1 MFFVLKKINMKKIFL
16 IITLAFT
23 FISCVKK
30 KVDFNP
36 IVNLPDEKIVVLDMD
51 LKGVVNDGIV
61 IPSENQTEDGMFV
74 FTFNAKAGQYYK
86 IFYQNESYKF
96 DNDNPLNNEN
106 FYGSWEDVNIGF
118 KKVEESGLVTDAF
131 RIAGNPRDEKKYYGA
146 DLTKN
151 NFNEKAVNNVIN
163 AIRNTPEWFESIKVK
178 AENNGYDVD
187 KQLYLDALWI
197 INDNKNRGD
206 VNNRFKRNPRVGEY
220 SFMLVLCDEQALNDI
235 PDYIKNISL
244 TDENG
249 SYVNPYVYFSNN
261 RIKGVKT
268 IVADKRLK
276 TRAVITPE
284 YGVFLDEMQ
293 VKTDDYTIDNSN
305 PKCSDSEEMYSDALY
320 KQFLS
325 HVSQQYTLRNIPL
338 IKDVVS
344 SEDSYTMQ
352 EYEEAKS
359 KYDSSQLQYNYPVV
373 TDCLGSTVKL
383 NDDNSISLINPG
395 NDNLDDLHK
404 ESTGV
409 MTRVGFTYG
418 KYRGKIKFPVM
429 LNEENIW
436 NGLTYAFWLIYQDEH
451 PWNNRRTSTAGGG
464 YIDKNDDSE
473 NPVRRH
479 DYHYSEIDIEIVKAS
494 RYWPKY
500 YYLEEDTRLQEEKPQ
515 LNDEI
520 MYCCTNWDLATRE
533 PAMFASGIS
542 KIPYKKKEYE
552 AMRWTDLYK
561 ALTTKSPISNDVFK
575 EDYYYY
581 EIEWRPKEII
591 WRVGPSPDKMVVVGY
606 MNDEYTAIPNNQMLC
621 IVTQEYHYSEWW
633 PPIVFEQGLIPYNK
647 NDIEGRVYEIV
658 VE

>member
-1 MFFVLKKINMKKIFL
+1 MKKIIL
-16 IITLAFT
+16 IISVIF
-23 FISCVKK
+23 FISCRNNAGIS
-30 KVDFNP
+30 FNP
-36 IVNLPDEKIVVLDMD
+36 MANFPDEDVVCLDMD
-51 LKGVVNDGIV
+51 LKGVVNEGIV
-61 IPSENQTEDGMFV
+61 IPSASQAEDGSFV

-118 KKVEESGLVTDAF
+118 KKVEATGLVTDSF
-131 RIAGNPRDEKKYYGA
+131 RIVGNPRDERKYYGA
-146 DLTKN
+146 DLTENSLSEEAINK
-151 NFNEKAVNNVIN
+151 VIN
-163 AIRNTPEWFESIKVK
+163 SIRNTPEWLASIEEK
-178 AENNGYDVD
+178 AKNNGYDVD
-187 KQLYLDALWI
+187 RQLYLDAIWI

-220 SFMLVLCDEQALNDI
+220 SFMLVICDEKALNNI
-235 PDYIKNISL
+235 PDYIKNINL

-249 SYVNPYVYFSNN
+249 GFVNPYSYFSQNKDRN
-261 RIKGVKT
+261 IDV
-268 IVADKRLK
+268 IVSDKRLK

-284 YGVFLDEMQ
+284 YGIFLDEMQ
-293 VKTDDYTIDNSN
+293 IKTDDYTVDNSN
-305 PKCSDSEEMYSDALY
+305 SRSSNSDEMYSNALY

-344 SEDSYTMQ
+344 DDEPYTMK
-352 EYEEAKS
+352 EYEEAMT

-373 TDCLGSTVKL
+373 TDRLGSTVKL
-383 NDDNSISLINPG
+383 NEDNSISLINPG
-395 NDNLDDLHK
+395 NDDMANLQK
-404 ESTGV
+404 ESTGI

-418 KYRGKIKFPVM
+418 KFRGKIKFPVM

-451 PWNNRRTSTAGGG
+451 AWNNRRTSTAGGG

-494 RYWPKY
+494 RHWPQN
-500 YYLEEDTRLQEEKPQ
+500 YYLPEDTRLMTENPKS
-515 LNDEI
+515 NDEI
-520 MYCCTNWDLATRE
+520 MFCCTNWDLATPE
-533 PAMFASGIS
+533 PVNFASGIN
-542 KIPYKKKEYE
+542 KIPYRNKEYE
-552 AMRWTDLYK
+552 AMRWYDLYK
-561 ALTTKSPISNDVFK
+561 ALTIKSPISNGVFK

-591 WRVGPSPDKMVVVGY
+591 WRVGPSPDEMMVVGY

-647 NDIEGRVYEIV
+647 SDIEGRVYEIV

>member
-1 MFFVLKKINMKKIFL
+1 MKKIFL
-16 IITLAFT
+16 IVAFA
-23 FISCVKK
+23 FAFVSCVNE
-30 KVDFNP
+30 DAHFNP
-36 IVNLPDEKIVVLDMD
+36 MANFPDEDVVVLDMD

-61 IPSENQTEDGMFV
+61 IPSVNQAEEGKFV
-74 FTFNAKAGQYYK
+74 FTFNAEAGQYYK

-118 KKVEESGLVTDAF
+118 KKVEEDGLVTDAF
-131 RIAGNPRDEKKYYGA
+131 RIVGNPRDEKKYYGA
-146 DLTKN
+146 DLTQN
-151 NFNEKAVNNVIN
+151 TFSQKAVDNVVN
-163 AIRNTPEWFESIKVK
+163 AIRNTPDWLESVRQK
-178 AENNGYDVD
+178 AVNNNFTLER
-187 KQLYLDALWI
+187 QLYLDAIWI
-197 INDNKNRGD
+197 INDNKNKGD

-220 SFMLVLCDEQALNDI
+220 SFMLVVCDEKSLNDI

-244 TDENG
+244 TDDNG
-249 SYVNPYVYFSNN
+249 SYVNPYAYFSNN
-261 RIKGVKT
+261 KKRNIDV
-268 IVADKRLK
+268 IISPKRLK

-284 YGVFLDEMQ
+284 YGVFLDETLI
-293 VKTDDYTIDNSN
+293 KTDNYSIDNSN
-305 PKCSDSEEMYSDALY
+305 PKCSDTEEMYSNALY

-325 HVSQQYTLRNIPL
+325 DVSKQYTLRNIPL

-344 SEDSYTMQ
+344 DDDPYTMK
-352 EYEEAKS
+352 EYEEAKT
-359 KYDSSQLQYNYPVV
+359 KYDSSELQYDYPVV
-373 TDCLGSTVKL
+373 TDCLGSTVRL
-383 NDDNSISLINPG
+383 NEDNSISLINPG
-395 NDNLDDLHK
+395 NDDMNNLHK

-436 NGLTYAFWLIYQDEH
+436 NGLTYAFWLIYQDNH
-451 PWNNRRTSTAGGG
+451 AWNNRRATAGG
-464 YIDKNDDSE
+464 YIDKNDDTE
-473 NPVRRH
+473 NPTRH
-479 DYHYSEIDIEIVKAS
+479 SEYHYSEIDIEIVKAS
-494 RYWPKY
+494 RYWPKSY
-500 YYLEEDTRLQEEKPQ
+500 YPAEDTRQQTENPQ
-515 LNDEI
+515 MNNEI

-533 PAMFASGIS
+533 PAMFASGIN
-542 KIPYKKKEYE
+542 KIPYMNKEYE

-561 ALTTKSPISNDVFK
+561 ALTTKSPISNNVFK

-591 WRVGPSPDKMVVVGY
+591 WRVGPSPDEMVVVGY
-606 MNDEYTAIPNNQMLC
+606 MNDAYTAIPNNQMLC

-658 VE
+658 IE

>member
-1 MFFVLKKINMKKIFL
+1 MKRILTFL
-16 IITLAFT
+16 ICLSLF
-23 FISCVKK
+23 SCK
-30 KVDFNP
+30 DDINFNP
-36 IVNLPDEKIVVLDMD
+36 MSNFPDEKIVALDMD
-51 LKGVVNDGIV
+51 LRNVVNEGIV
-61 IPSENQTEDGMFV
+61 IPSDSQCDEPGFA
-74 FTFNAKAGQYYK
+74 FTFNAKKGQYYK
-86 IFYQNESYKF
+86 IYYQNESYKF
-96 DNDNPLNNEN
+96 GDNDSLSNEN
-106 FYGSWEDVNIGF
+106 FYGSWEDVSVGF
-118 KKVEESGLVTDAF
+118 KKVEESGMVTDYL
-131 RIAGNPRDEKKYYGA
+131 RIVGNPRDEKKYYGA

-151 NFNEKAVNNVIN
+151 NFNKESVDNVIRS
-163 AIRNTPEWFESIKVK
+163 IKNTPEWFASVK
-178 AENNGYDVD
+178 EKAINNGNDLD
-187 KQLYLDALWI
+187 EQLYLDAIWI

-220 SFMLVLCDEQALNDI
+220 SFMLVVCDEDAMNQI
-235 PDYIKNISL
+235 PDYIQNISL

-249 SYVNPYVYFSNN
+249 AFVNPYSYFSKNKN
-261 RIKGVKT
+261 KNVNV
-268 IVADKRLK
+268 IVSDKRLK

-284 YGVFLDEMQ
+284 YGVFLDETQ
-293 VKTDDYTIDNSN
+293 IKTNDYTVDNSN
-305 PKCSDSEEMYSDALY
+305 PRCSDSEEMYSNALY

-344 SEDSYTMQ
+344 DDDPYTMK
-352 EYEEAKS
+352 EYEEARS
-359 KYDSSQLQYNYPVV
+359 KYDSAQLQYNYPFV

-395 NDNLDDLHK
+395 NDDLNDLQK
-404 ESTGV
+404 ESTGI

-418 KYRGKIKFPVM
+418 KFRGKIKFPVM

-464 YIDKNDDSE
+464 YVDKNDDSE

-494 RYWPKY
+494 RYWPDFY
-500 YYLEEDTRLQEEKPQ
+500 YTENENIATENPM
-515 LNDEI
+515 NNNEI

-533 PAMFASGIS
+533 PVKFASGIN
-542 KIPYKKKEYE
+542 KIPYKSNTYE
-552 AMRWTDLYK
+552 AMRWYDLYK
-561 ALTTKSPISNDVFK
+561 ALTIKSPISNEFFK

-581 EIEWRPKEII
+581 EIEWRPNEII
-591 WRVGPSPDKMVVVGY
+591 WRVGPSEDKMQVVGY

-647 NDIEGRVYEIV
+647 SDIEGSVYEIV

>member
-1 MFFVLKKINMKKIFL
+1 MKRILVFL
-16 IITLAFT
+16 ICLSLF
-23 FISCVKK
+23 SCK
-30 KVDFNP
+30 DDINFNP
-36 IVNLPDEKIVVLDMD
+36 MSNFPDEKIVALDMD
-51 LKGVVNDGIV
+51 LRNVVNEGIV
-61 IPSENQTEDGMFV
+61 IPSDSQCDEPGFA
-74 FTFNAKAGQYYK
+74 FTFNAKKGQYYK
-86 IFYQNESYKF
+86 IYYQNESYKF
-96 DNDNPLNNEN
+96 GDNDSLSNEN
-106 FYGSWEDVNIGF
+106 FYGSWEDVNVGF
-118 KKVEESGLVTDAF
+118 KKVEESGMVTDYL
-131 RIAGNPRDEKKYYGA
+131 RIVGNPRDEKKYYGA

-151 NFNEKAVNNVIN
+151 NFNKESVDNVIRS
-163 AIRNTPEWFESIKVK
+163 IKNTPEWFASVK
-178 AENNGYDVD
+178 EKAINNGNDLD
-187 KQLYLDALWI
+187 EQLYLDAIWI

-220 SFMLVLCDEQALNDI
+220 SFMLVVCDEDAMNQI
-235 PDYIKNISL
+235 PDYIQNISL

-249 SYVNPYVYFSNN
+249 AYVNPYSYFSENKN
-261 RIKGVKT
+261 KNVNV
-268 IVADKRLK
+268 IVSDKRLK

-284 YGVFLDEMQ
+284 YGVFLDETQ
-293 VKTDDYTIDNSN
+293 IKTNDYTVDNSN
-305 PKCSDSEEMYSDALY
+305 PRCSDSEEMYSNALY

-344 SEDSYTMQ
+344 DDDPYTMK
-352 EYEEAKS
+352 EYEEARS
-359 KYDSSQLQYNYPVV
+359 KYDSAQLQYNYPFV

-395 NDNLDDLHK
+395 NDDLDNLQK
-404 ESTGV
+404 ESTGI

-418 KYRGKIKFPVM
+418 KFRGKIKFPVM

-464 YIDKNDDSE
+464 YVDKNDDSE

-479 DYHYSEIDIEIVKAS
+479 NYHYSEIDIEIVKAS
-494 RYWPKY
+494 RYWPDFY
-500 YYLEEDTRLQEEKPQ
+500 YTENENIATENPM
-515 LNDEI
+515 NNNEI

-533 PAMFASGIS
+533 PVKFASGIN
-542 KIPYKKKEYE
+542 KIPYKSKTYE
-552 AMRWTDLYK
+552 AMRWYDLYK
-561 ALTTKSPISNDVFK
+561 ALTIKSPISNEFFK

-581 EIEWRPKEII
+581 EIEWRPDEII
-591 WRVGPSPDKMVVVGY
+591 WRVGPSEDKMQVVGY

-647 NDIEGRVYEIV
+647 SDIEGRVYEIV
-658 VE
+658 IE

>member
-1 MFFVLKKINMKKIFL
+1 MKRILTFL
-16 IITLAFT
+16 ICLSLF
-23 FISCVKK
+23 SCK
-30 KVDFNP
+30 DDINFNP
-36 IVNLPDEKIVVLDMD
+36 MSNFPDEKIVALDMD
-51 LKGVVNDGIV
+51 LRNVVNEGIV
-61 IPSENQTEDGMFV
+61 IPSDNQCESGFA
-74 FTFNAKAGQYYK
+74 FTFNAKKGQYYK
-86 IFYQNESYKF
+86 IYYQNESYKF
-96 DNDNPLNNEN
+96 GDNDSLSNEN
-106 FYGSWEDVNIGF
+106 FYGSWEDVSVGF
-118 KKVEESGLVTDAF
+118 KKVEESGMVTDYL
-131 RIAGNPRDEKKYYGA
+131 RIVGNPRDEKKYYGA

-151 NFNEKAVNNVIN
+151 NFNKESVDNVIRS
-163 AIRNTPEWFESIKVK
+163 IKNTPEWFASVK
-178 AENNGYDVD
+178 EKAINNGNDLD
-187 KQLYLDALWI
+187 EQLYLDAIWI

-220 SFMLVLCDEQALNDI
+220 SFMLVVCDEDAMNQI
-235 PDYIKNISL
+235 PDYIQNISL

-249 SYVNPYVYFSNN
+249 AYVNPYSYFSKNKN
-261 RIKGVKT
+261 KEIEV
-268 IVADKRLK
+268 IVSDKRLK

-284 YGVFLDEMQ
+284 YGVFLDETQ
-293 VKTDDYTIDNSN
+293 IKTNDYTVDNSN
-305 PKCSDSEEMYSDALY
+305 PKCSDSEEMYSNALY

-344 SEDSYTMQ
+344 DDDPYTMK
-352 EYEEAKS
+352 EYEEARS
-359 KYDSSQLQYNYPVV
+359 KYDSAQLQYNYPFV

-395 NDNLDDLHK
+395 NDDLNDLQK
-404 ESTGV
+404 ESTGI

-418 KYRGKIKFPVM
+418 KFRGKIKFPVM

-464 YIDKNDDSE
+464 YVDKNDDSE

-494 RYWPKY
+494 RYWPDFY
-500 YYLEEDTRLQEEKPQ
+500 YTENENIATENPM
-515 LNDEI
+515 NNNEI
-520 MYCCTNWDLATRE
+520 MYCCTNWDLATKE
-533 PAMFASGIS
+533 PVKFASGIN
-542 KIPYKKKEYE
+542 KIPYKSKTYE
-552 AMRWTDLYK
+552 AMRWYDLYK
-561 ALTTKSPISNDVFK
+561 ALTIKSPISNDAFK

-581 EIEWRPKEII
+581 EIEWRPNEII
-591 WRVGPSPDKMVVVGY
+591 WRVGPSEDKMQLVGY

-647 NDIEGRVYEIV
+647 SDIEGRVYEIV

>member
-1 MFFVLKKINMKKIFL
+1 MKRILVFL
-16 IITLAFT
+16 ICLSLF
-23 FISCVKK
+23 SCK
-30 KVDFNP
+30 DDINFNP
-36 IVNLPDEKIVVLDMD
+36 MSNFPDEKTVALDMD
-51 LKGVVNDGIV
+51 LRNVVNEGIV
-61 IPSENQTEDGMFV
+61 IPSDNQCDEPGFA
-74 FTFNAKAGQYYK
+74 FTFNAKKGQYYK
-86 IFYQNESYKF
+86 IYYQNESYKF

-106 FYGSWEDVNIGF
+106 FYGSWEDVNVGF
-118 KKVEESGLVTDAF
+118 KKVGESGIVTDYF
-131 RIAGNPRDEKKYYGA
+131 RIVGNPRDEKKYYGA

-151 NFNEKAVNNVIN
+151 NFNKEAVDNVIN
-163 AIRNTPEWFESIKVK
+163 NIKSTPEWFASVK
-178 AENNGYDVD
+178 EKAINNGNDLD
-187 KQLYLDALWI
+187 EQLYLDAIWI

-220 SFMLVLCDEQALNDI
+220 SFMLVVCDEDALNQI

-249 SYVNPYVYFSNN
+249 AFVNPYSYFSKNKN
-261 RIKGVKT
+261 KNVK
-268 IVADKRLK
+268 VVVSDKRLK

-284 YGVFLDEMQ
+284 YGVFLDETQ
-293 VKTDDYTIDNSN
+293 IKTNDYTVDNSN
-305 PKCSDSEEMYSDALY
+305 PRCSDSEEMYSNALY

-344 SEDSYTMQ
+344 DDDPYTMK
-352 EYEEAKS
+352 EYEEART
-359 KYDSSQLQYNYPVV
+359 KYDSAQLQYNYPFV
-373 TDCLGSTVKL
+373 TDCLGSTVRL

-395 NDNLDDLHK
+395 NDDLNNLQK
-404 ESTGV
+404 ESTGI

-418 KYRGKIKFPVM
+418 KFRGKIKFPVM

-494 RYWPKY
+494 RYWPDFY
-500 YYLEEDTRLQEEKPQ
+500 YTENENIATENPM
-515 LNDEI
+515 NNNEI

-533 PAMFASGIS
+533 PVKFASGIN
-542 KIPYKKKEYE
+542 KIPYKSKTYE
-552 AMRWTDLYK
+552 AMRWYDLYK
-561 ALTTKSPISNDVFK
+561 ALTIKSPISNEFFK

-581 EIEWRPKEII
+581 EIEWRPNEII
-591 WRVGPSPDKMVVVGY
+591 WRVGPSEDKMQLVGY

-647 NDIEGRVYEIV
+647 SDIEGKVYEIV

>member
-1 MFFVLKKINMKKIFL
+1 MKKIFL
-16 IITLAFT
+16 IVAFA
-23 FISCVKK
+23 FAFVSCVNE
-30 KVDFNP
+30 DAHFNP
-36 IVNLPDEKIVVLDMD
+36 MANFPDEDVVVLDMD

-61 IPSENQTEDGMFV
+61 IPSVNQTEEGKFV
-74 FTFNAKAGQYYK
+74 FTFNAEAGQYYK

-118 KKVEESGLVTDAF
+118 KKVEEDGLVTDAF
-131 RIAGNPRDEKKYYGA
+131 RIVGNPRDEKKYYGA
-146 DLTKN
+146 DLTQN
-151 NFNEKAVNNVIN
+151 TFSQKAVDNVVN
-163 AIRNTPEWFESIKVK
+163 AIRNTPDWLESVRQK
-178 AENNGYDVD
+178 AVNNNFTLER
-187 KQLYLDALWI
+187 QLYLDAIWI
-197 INDNKNRGD
+197 INDNKNKGD

-220 SFMLVLCDEQALNDI
+220 SFMLVVCDEKSLNDI

-244 TDENG
+244 TDDNG
-249 SYVNPYVYFSNN
+249 SYVNPYAYFSNN
-261 RIKGVKT
+261 KKRNIDV
-268 IVADKRLK
+268 IISPKRLK

-284 YGVFLDEMQ
+284 YGVFLDETLI
-293 VKTDDYTIDNSN
+293 KTDNYSIDNSN
-305 PKCSDSEEMYSDALY
+305 PKCSDTEEMYSNALY

-325 HVSQQYTLRNIPL
+325 DVSKQYTLRNIPL

-344 SEDSYTMQ
+344 DDDPYTMK
-352 EYEEAKS
+352 EYEEAKT
-359 KYDSSQLQYNYPVV
+359 KYDSASLQYNYPVV
-373 TDCLGSTVKL
+373 TDCLGRTVRL

-395 NDNLDDLHK
+395 NDDMNNLHK

-436 NGLTYAFWLIYQDEH
+436 NGLTYAFWLIYQDNH
-451 PWNNRRTSTAGGG
+451 AWNNRRATAGG
-464 YIDKNDDSE
+464 YIDKNDDTE
-473 NPVRRH
+473 NPTRH
-479 DYHYSEIDIEIVKAS
+479 SEYHYSEIDIEIVKAS
-494 RYWPKY
+494 RYWPQSY
-500 YYLEEDTRLQEEKPQ
+500 YPAEDSRLQTENPQ
-515 LNDEI
+515 MNNEI

-533 PAMFASGIS
+533 PAMFASGIN
-542 KIPYKKKEYE
+542 KIPYMNKEYE

-591 WRVGPSPDKMVVVGY
+591 WRVGPSPDEMVVVGY
-606 MNDEYTAIPNNQMLC
+606 MNDAYTAIPNNQMLC

>member
-1 MFFVLKKINMKKIFL
+1 MKRILTFL
-16 IITLAFT
+16 ICLSLF
-23 FISCVKK
+23 SCK
-30 KVDFNP
+30 DDINFNP
-36 IVNLPDEKIVVLDMD
+36 MSNFPDENIVALDMD
-51 LKGVVNDGIV
+51 LRNVVNEGIV
-61 IPSENQTEDGMFV
+61 IPSDSQCDEPGFA
-74 FTFNAKAGQYYK
+74 FTFNAKKGQYYK
-86 IFYQNESYKF
+86 IYYQNESYKF
-96 DNDNPLNNEN
+96 GDNDSLSNEN
-106 FYGSWEDVNIGF
+106 FYGSWEDVSVGF
-118 KKVEESGLVTDAF
+118 KKVEESGMVTDYL
-131 RIAGNPRDEKKYYGA
+131 RIVGNPRDEKKYYGA

-151 NFNEKAVNNVIN
+151 NFNKESVDNVIRS
-163 AIRNTPEWFESIKVK
+163 IKNTPEWFASVK
-178 AENNGYDVD
+178 EKAINNGNDLD
-187 KQLYLDALWI
+187 EQLYLDAIWI

-220 SFMLVLCDEQALNDI
+220 SFMLVVCDEDAMNQI
-235 PDYIKNISL
+235 PDYIQNISL

-249 SYVNPYVYFSNN
+249 AYVNPYSYFSENKN
-261 RIKGVKT
+261 KNVNV
-268 IVADKRLK
+268 IVSDKRLK

-284 YGVFLDEMQ
+284 YGVFLDETQ
-293 VKTDDYTIDNSN
+293 IKTNDYTVDNSN
-305 PKCSDSEEMYSDALY
+305 PKCSDSEEMYSNALY

-344 SEDSYTMQ
+344 DDDPYTMK
-352 EYEEAKS
+352 EYEEARS
-359 KYDSSQLQYNYPVV
+359 KYDSAQLQYNYPFV

-383 NDDNSISLINPG
+383 NGDNSISLINPG
-395 NDNLDDLHK
+395 NDDLDNLQK
-404 ESTGV
+404 ESTGI

-418 KYRGKIKFPVM
+418 KFRGKIKFPVM

-464 YIDKNDDSE
+464 YVDKNDDSE

-494 RYWPKY
+494 RYWPDFY
-500 YYLEEDTRLQEEKPQ
+500 YTENENIATENPM
-515 LNDEI
+515 NNNEI

-533 PAMFASGIS
+533 PVKFASGIN
-542 KIPYKKKEYE
+542 KIPYKSKTYE
-552 AMRWTDLYK
+552 AMRWYDLYK
-561 ALTTKSPISNDVFK
+561 ALTIKSPISNEFFK

-581 EIEWRPKEII
+581 EIEWRPNEII
-591 WRVGPSPDKMVVVGY
+591 WRVGPSEDKMQVVGY

-647 NDIEGRVYEIV
+647 SDIEGRVYEIV

>member
-1 MFFVLKKINMKKIFL
+1 MKKIFL
-16 IITLAFT
+16 IVAFA
-23 FISCVKK
+23 FAFVSCVNE
-30 KVDFNP
+30 DAHFNP
-36 IVNLPDEKIVVLDMD
+36 MANFPDEDVVVLDMD

-61 IPSENQTEDGMFV
+61 IPSVNQTEEGKFV
-74 FTFNAKAGQYYK
+74 FTFNAEAGQYYK

-118 KKVEESGLVTDAF
+118 KKVEEDGLVTDAF
-131 RIAGNPRDEKKYYGA
+131 RIVGNPRDEKKYYGA

-151 NFNEKAVNNVIN
+151 TFSQKAVDNVVN
-163 AIRNTPEWFESIKVK
+163 AIRNTPDWLESVRQK
-178 AENNGYDVD
+178 AVNNNFTLER
-187 KQLYLDALWI
+187 QLYLDAIWI
-197 INDNKNRGD
+197 INDNKNKGD

-220 SFMLVLCDEQALNDI
+220 SFMLVVCDEKSLNDI

-244 TDENG
+244 TDDNG
-249 SYVNPYVYFSNN
+249 SYVNPYAYFSNN
-261 RIKGVKT
+261 KKRNIDV
-268 IVADKRLK
+268 IISPKRLK

-284 YGVFLDEMQ
+284 YGVFLDETLI
-293 VKTDDYTIDNSN
+293 KTDNYSIDNSN
-305 PKCSDSEEMYSDALY
+305 PRCSDTEEMYSNALY

-325 HVSQQYTLRNIPL
+325 DVSKQYTLRNIPL

-344 SEDSYTMQ
+344 DDDPYTMK
-352 EYEEAKS
+352 EYDEAKT
-359 KYDSSQLQYNYPVV
+359 KYDSSELQYDYPVV
-373 TDCLGSTVKL
+373 TDCLGSTVRL
-383 NDDNSISLINPG
+383 NEDNSISLINPG
-395 NDNLDDLHK
+395 NDDMNNLHK

-436 NGLTYAFWLIYQDEH
+436 NGLTYAFWLIYQDNH
-451 PWNNRRTSTAGGG
+451 AWNNRRATAGG
-464 YIDKNDDSE
+464 YIDKNDDTE
-473 NPVRRH
+473 NPTRH
-479 DYHYSEIDIEIVKAS
+479 SEYHYSEIDIEIVKAS
-494 RYWPKY
+494 RYWPKSY
-500 YYLEEDTRLQEEKPQ
+500 YPAEDTRQQTENPQ
-515 LNDEI
+515 MNNEI

-533 PAMFASGIS
+533 PAMFASGIN
-542 KIPYKKKEYE
+542 KIPYMNKEYE

-591 WRVGPSPDKMVVVGY
+591 WRVGPSPDEMVVVGY
-606 MNDEYTAIPNNQMLC
+606 MNDAYTAIPNNQMLC

>member
-1 MFFVLKKINMKKIFL
+1 MMKKIFL
-16 IITLAFT
+16 IVAAVFALG
-23 FISCVKK
+23 SCVNE
-30 KVDFNP
+30 KVQFNP
-36 IVNLPDEKIVVLDMD
+36 MANFPDEDAVFLDMD

-61 IPSENQTEDGMFV
+61 IPSVNQAEDGKFI
-74 FTFNAKAGQYYK
+74 FTFNAEAGQYYK
-86 IFYQNESYKF
+86 IYYQNESYKF
-96 DNDNPLNNEN
+96 NNDDTLNNEN

-118 KKVEESGLVTDAF
+118 KKVEKDGLVTDSF
-131 RIAGNPRDEKKYYGA
+131 RIVGNPRDERKYYGA

-151 NFNEKAVNNVIN
+151 TFSQEAVDNVVN
-163 AIRNTPEWFESIKVK
+163 AIRNTPEWLESVRHK
-178 AENNGYDVD
+178 AVNNNFTLER
-187 KQLYLDALWI
+187 QLYLDAIWI
-197 INDNKNRGD
+197 INDNKNKGD

-220 SFMLVLCDEQALNDI
+220 SFMLVVCDEKSLNDI

-249 SYVNPYVYFSNN
+249 HYVNPYAYFSKNKKRN
-261 RIKGVKT
+261 IDVV
-268 IVADKRLK
+268 ISPKRLK

-284 YGVFLDEMQ
+284 YGVFLDET
-293 VKTDDYTIDNSN
+293 VIKTDNYSIDNSN
-305 PKCSDSEEMYSDALY
+305 PRCSDSEEMYSNALY

-325 HVSQQYTLRNIPL
+325 DVSKQYTLRNIPL

-344 SEDSYTMQ
+344 DDDPYTMK
-352 EYEEAKS
+352 EYEEAKT
-359 KYDSSQLQYNYPVV
+359 KYDSASLQCNYPVV
-373 TDCLGSTVKL
+373 TDCLGRTVQL

-395 NDNLDDLHK
+395 NDDMNNLHK

-436 NGLTYAFWLIYQDEH
+436 NGLTYAFWLIYQDNH
-451 PWNNRRTSTAGGG
+451 AWNNRRATAGG
-464 YIDKNDDSE
+464 YIDKNDDTE
-473 NPVRRH
+473 NPIRH
-479 DYHYSEIDIEIVKAS
+479 SEYHYSEIDIEIVKAS
-494 RYWPKY
+494 RYWPKN
-500 YYLEEDTRLQEEKPQ
+500 YYLEEDTKHQTENPQ
-515 LNDEI
+515 HNNEI

-533 PAMFASGIS
+533 PVMFASGIN
-542 KIPYKKKEYE
+542 KIPYKKNEYE

-591 WRVGPSPDKMVVVGY
+591 WRVGPSPDEMVVVGY
-606 MNDEYTAIPNNQMLC
+606 MNDTYTAIPNNQMLC

-658 VE
+658 IE

>member
-1 MFFVLKKINMKKIFL
+1 MMKKIFL
-16 IITLAFT
+16 IVAFA
-23 FISCVKK
+23 FAFVSCVNE
-30 KVDFNP
+30 DAHFNP
-36 IVNLPDEKIVVLDMD
+36 MANFPDEDVVVLDMD

-61 IPSENQTEDGMFV
+61 IPSVNQTEEGKFV
-74 FTFNAKAGQYYK
+74 FTFNAEAGQYYK

-118 KKVEESGLVTDAF
+118 KKVEEDGLVTDAF
-131 RIAGNPRDEKKYYGA
+131 RIVGNPRDEKKYYGA
-146 DLTKN
+146 DLAKN
-151 NFNEKAVNNVIN
+151 TFSQKAVDNVVN
-163 AIRNTPEWFESIKVK
+163 AIRNTPDWLESVRQK
-178 AENNGYDVD
+178 AVNNNFTLER
-187 KQLYLDALWI
+187 QLYLDAIWI
-197 INDNKNRGD
+197 INDNKNKGD

-220 SFMLVLCDEQALNDI
+220 SFMLVVCDEKSLNDI

-261 RIKGVKT
+261 KKRNIDV
-268 IVADKRLK
+268 IISQKRLK

-284 YGVFLDEMQ
+284 YGVFLDETLI
-293 VKTDDYTIDNSN
+293 KTDNYSIDNSN
-305 PKCSDSEEMYSDALY
+305 PKCSDTEEMYSNALY

-325 HVSQQYTLRNIPL
+325 DVSKQYTLRNIPL

-344 SEDSYTMQ
+344 DDDPYTMK
-352 EYEEAKS
+352 EYEEAKT
-359 KYDSSQLQYNYPVV
+359 KYDSSELQYDYPVV
-373 TDCLGSTVKL
+373 TDCLGSTVRL
-383 NDDNSISLINPG
+383 NEDNSISLINPG
-395 NDNLDDLHK
+395 NDDMNNLHK

-436 NGLTYAFWLIYQDEH
+436 NGLTYAFWLIYQDNH
-451 PWNNRRTSTAGGG
+451 AWNNRRATAGG
-464 YIDKNDDSE
+464 YIDKNDDTE
-473 NPVRRH
+473 NPTRH
-479 DYHYSEIDIEIVKAS
+479 SEYHYSEIDIEIVKAS
-494 RYWPKY
+494 RYWPKSY
-500 YYLEEDTRLQEEKPQ
+500 YPAEDSRLQTENPQ
-515 LNDEI
+515 RNNEI

-533 PAMFASGIS
+533 PAMFASGIN
-542 KIPYKKKEYE
+542 KIPYMNKEYE

-561 ALTTKSPISNDVFK
+561 ALTTKSHISNDVFK

-591 WRVGPSPDKMVVVGY
+591 WRVGPSPDEMVVVGY
-606 MNDEYTAIPNNQMLC
+606 MNDAYTAIPNNQMLC

-658 VE
+658 IE

>member
-1 MFFVLKKINMKKIFL
+1 MKKIFL
-16 IITLAFT
+16 IVAFA
-23 FISCVKK
+23 FAFVSCVNE
-30 KVDFNP
+30 DAHFNP
-36 IVNLPDEKIVVLDMD
+36 MANFPDEDVVVLDMD

-61 IPSENQTEDGMFV
+61 IPSVNQTEEGKFV
-74 FTFNAKAGQYYK
+74 FTFNAEAGQYYK

-118 KKVEESGLVTDAF
+118 KKVEEDGLVTDAF
-131 RIAGNPRDEKKYYGA
+131 RIVGNPRDEKKYYGA
-146 DLTKN
+146 DLTQN
-151 NFNEKAVNNVIN
+151 TFSQKAVDNVVN
-163 AIRNTPEWFESIKVK
+163 AIRNTPDWLESVRQK
-178 AENNGYDVD
+178 AVNNNFTLER
-187 KQLYLDALWI
+187 QLYLDAIWI
-197 INDNKNRGD
+197 INDNKNKGD

-220 SFMLVLCDEQALNDI
+220 SFMLVVCDEKSLNDI

-244 TDENG
+244 TDDNG

-261 RIKGVKT
+261 KKRNIDV
-268 IVADKRLK
+268 IISQKRLK

-284 YGVFLDEMQ
+284 YGVFLDETLI
-293 VKTDDYTIDNSN
+293 KTDNYSIDNSN
-305 PKCSDSEEMYSDALY
+305 PKCSDSEEMYSNALY

-325 HVSQQYTLRNIPL
+325 DVSKQYTLRNIPL

-344 SEDSYTMQ
+344 DDDPYTMK
-352 EYEEAKS
+352 EYEEAKT
-359 KYDSSQLQYNYPVV
+359 KYDSSELQYDYPVV
-373 TDCLGSTVKL
+373 TDCLGSTVRL
-383 NDDNSISLINPG
+383 NEDNSISLINPG
-395 NDNLDDLHK
+395 NDDMNNLHK

-436 NGLTYAFWLIYQDEH
+436 NGLTYAFWLIYQDNH
-451 PWNNRRTSTAGGG
+451 AWNNRRATAGG
-464 YIDKNDDSE
+464 YIDKNDDTE
-473 NPVRRH
+473 NPTRH
-479 DYHYSEIDIEIVKAS
+479 SEYHYSEIDIEIVKAS
-494 RYWPKY
+494 RYWPKSY
-500 YYLEEDTRLQEEKPQ
+500 YPAEDSRLQTENTQ
-515 LNDEI
+515 MNNEI

-533 PAMFASGIS
+533 PAMFASGIN
-542 KIPYKKKEYE
+542 KIPYMNKEYE

-591 WRVGPSPDKMVVVGY
+591 WRVGPSPDEMVVVGY
-606 MNDEYTAIPNNQMLC
+606 MNDAYTAIPNNQMLC

-658 VE
+658 IE

>member
-1 MFFVLKKINMKKIFL
+1 MKKIFL
-16 IITLAFT
+16 IVAFA
-23 FISCVKK
+23 FAFVSCVNE
-30 KVDFNP
+30 DAHFNP
-36 IVNLPDEKIVVLDMD
+36 MANFPDEDVVVLDMD

-61 IPSENQTEDGMFV
+61 IPSVNQAEEGKFV
-74 FTFNAKAGQYYK
+74 FTFNAEAGQYYK

-118 KKVEESGLVTDAF
+118 KKVEEDGLVTDAF
-131 RIAGNPRDEKKYYGA
+131 RIVGNPRDEKKYYGA

-151 NFNEKAVNNVIN
+151 TFSQKAVDNVVN
-163 AIRNTPEWFESIKVK
+163 AIRNTPDWLESVRQK
-178 AENNGYDVD
+178 AVNNNFTLER
-187 KQLYLDALWI
+187 QLYLDAIWI
-197 INDNKNRGD
+197 INDNKNKGD

-220 SFMLVLCDEQALNDI
+220 SFMLVVCDEKSLNDI

-244 TDENG
+244 TDDNG
-249 SYVNPYVYFSNN
+249 SYVNPYAYFSNN
-261 RIKGVKT
+261 KKRNIDV
-268 IVADKRLK
+268 IISPKRLK

-284 YGVFLDEMQ
+284 YGVFLDETLI
-293 VKTDDYTIDNSN
+293 KTDNYSIDNSN
-305 PKCSDSEEMYSDALY
+305 PKCSDTEEMYSNALY

-325 HVSQQYTLRNIPL
+325 DVSKQYTLRNIPL

-344 SEDSYTMQ
+344 DDDPYTMK
-352 EYEEAKS
+352 EYEDAKT
-359 KYDSSQLQYNYPVV
+359 KYDSSELQYDYPVV
-373 TDCLGSTVKL
+373 TDCLGSTVRL
-383 NDDNSISLINPG
+383 NEDNSISLINPG
-395 NDNLDDLHK
+395 NDDMNNLHK

-436 NGLTYAFWLIYQDEH
+436 NGLTYAFWLIYQDNH
-451 PWNNRRTSTAGGG
+451 AWNNRRATAGG
-464 YIDKNDDSE
+464 YIDKNDDTE
-473 NPVRRH
+473 NPTRH
-479 DYHYSEIDIEIVKAS
+479 SEYHYSEIDIEIVKAS
-494 RYWPKY
+494 RYWPQSY
-500 YYLEEDTRLQEEKPQ
+500 YPAEDSRLQTENPQ
-515 LNDEI
+515 MNNEI

-533 PAMFASGIS
+533 PAMFASGIN
-542 KIPYKKKEYE
+542 KIPYMNKEYE

-581 EIEWRPKEII
+581 EIEWRPEEII
-591 WRVGPSPDKMVVVGY
+591 WRVGPSPDEMVVVGY
-606 MNDEYTAIPNNQMLC
+606 MNDAYTAIPNNQMLC

-658 VE
+658 IE

>member
-1 MFFVLKKINMKKIFL
+1 MKKIFL
-16 IITLAFT
+16 IISLAFVLA
-23 FISCVKK
+23 SCA
-30 KVDFNP
+30 DQETLYFNP
-36 IVNLPDEKIVVLDMD
+36 MANFPDEDVVALDMD
-51 LKGVVNDGIV
+51 LKGVVNEGIV
-61 IPSENQTEDGMFV
+61 IPSKNQCDEAAFT
-74 FTFNAKAGQYYK
+74 FTFNAEAGQYYK

-96 DNDNPLNNEN
+96 ENDNPLNHEN
-106 FYGSWEDVNIGF
+106 FYGSWEDVNVGF
-118 KKVEESGLVTDAF
+118 KKVEETGLVTDSF
-131 RIAGNPRDEKKYYGA
+131 RIVGNPRDERRYYGA
-146 DLTKN
+146 NQTEN
-151 NFNEKAVNNVIN
+151 SFSETSVNNVVS
-163 AIRNTPEWFESIKVK
+163 AIRNTPEWLESVK
-178 AENNGYDVD
+178 AKAEKNGYDVD
-187 KQLYLDALWI
+187 RQLYLDAIWI

-220 SFMLVLCDEQALNDI
+220 SFMLVICDEKALSNI

-244 TDENG
+244 TDKNG
-249 SYVNPYVYFSNN
+249 DFVNPYAYFSKNKK
-261 RIKGVKT
+261 RGVRA
-268 IVADKRLK
+268 VVSDKRLK

-284 YGVFLDEMQ
+284 YGVFLDETQ
-293 VKTDDYTIDNSN
+293 VKTDSYTIDNSN
-305 PKCSDSEEMYSDALY
+305 PKCNDSEEMYSNALY

-338 IKDVVS
+338 VKDVVS
-344 SEDSYTMQ
+344 DEDAYTMR
-352 EYEEAKS
+352 EYEEAKT
-359 KYDSSQLQYNYPVV
+359 KYDSSELQYNYPVV
-373 TDCLGSTVKL
+373 TDRLGSTVKL

-395 NDNLDDLHK
+395 NDDLDNLHK

-436 NGLTYAFWLIYQDEH
+436 NGLTYAFWLIYQDNH
-451 PWNNRRTSTAGGG
+451 AWNNRRATAGG
-464 YIDKNDDSE
+464 YIDKNDDTE
-473 NPVRRH
+473 NPVRYSE
-479 DYHYSEIDIEIVKAS
+479 YHYSEIDIEIVKAS
-494 RYWPKY
+494 RYWPRD
-500 YYLEEDTRLQEEKPQ
+500 YYLARDTRLQDENPQ

-520 MYCCTNWDLATRE
+520 MYCCTNWDLATPE
-533 PAMFASGIS
+533 PAMFASGIN
-542 KIPYKKKEYE
+542 KIPYKNKKYE

-591 WRVGPSPDKMVVVGY
+591 WRLGPSPDEMVVVGY
-606 MNDEYTAIPNNQMLC
+606 MNDEYTAIPDNQMLC

-647 NDIEGRVYEIV
+647 SDIEGRVYEIV

>member
-1 MFFVLKKINMKKIFL
+1 MKKIFL
-16 IITLAFT
+16 IVAFA
-23 FISCVKK
+23 FAFVSCVNE
-30 KVDFNP
+30 DARFNP
-36 IVNLPDEKIVVLDMD
+36 MANFPDEDVVVLDMD

-61 IPSENQTEDGMFV
+61 IPSVNQTEEGKFV
-74 FTFNAKAGQYYK
+74 FTFNAEAGQYYK

-96 DNDNPLNNEN
+96 DNDSPLNNEN

-118 KKVEESGLVTDAF
+118 KKVEEDGLVTDAF
-131 RIAGNPRDEKKYYGA
+131 RIVGNPRDEKKYYGA
-146 DLTKN
+146 DLAKN
-151 NFNEKAVNNVIN
+151 TFSQKAVDNVVN
-163 AIRNTPEWFESIKVK
+163 AIRNTPDWLESVRQK
-178 AENNGYDVD
+178 AVNNNFTLER
-187 KQLYLDALWI
+187 QLYLDAIWI
-197 INDNKNRGD
+197 INDNKNKGD

-220 SFMLVLCDEQALNDI
+220 SFMLVVCDEKSLNDI

-244 TDENG
+244 TDDNG
-249 SYVNPYVYFSNN
+249 SYVNPYAYFSNN
-261 RIKGVKT
+261 KKRNIDV
-268 IVADKRLK
+268 IISPKRLK

-284 YGVFLDEMQ
+284 YGVFLDETLI
-293 VKTDDYTIDNSN
+293 KTDNYSIDNSN
-305 PKCSDSEEMYSDALY
+305 PKCSDTEEMYSNALY

-325 HVSQQYTLRNIPL
+325 DVSKQYTLRNIPL

-344 SEDSYTMQ
+344 DDDPYTMK
-352 EYEEAKS
+352 EYEEAKT
-359 KYDSSQLQYNYPVV
+359 KYDSSELQYDYPVV
-373 TDCLGSTVKL
+373 TDCLGSTVLL
-383 NDDNSISLINPG
+383 NEDNSISLINPG
-395 NDNLDDLHK
+395 NDDMNNLHK

-436 NGLTYAFWLIYQDEH
+436 NGLTYAFWLIYQDNH
-451 PWNNRRTSTAGGG
+451 AWNNRRATAGG
-464 YIDKNDDSE
+464 YIDKNDDTE
-473 NPVRRH
+473 NPTRH
-479 DYHYSEIDIEIVKAS
+479 SEYHYSEIDIEIVKAS
-494 RYWPKY
+494 RYWPQSY
-500 YYLEEDTRLQEEKPQ
+500 YPAEDSRLQTENPQ
-515 LNDEI
+515 MNNEI

-533 PAMFASGIS
+533 PAMFASGIN
-542 KIPYKKKEYE
+542 KIPYMNKEYE

-591 WRVGPSPDKMVVVGY
+591 WRVGPSPDEMVVVGY
-606 MNDEYTAIPNNQMLC
+606 MNDAYTAIPNNQMLC

-658 VE
+658 IE

>member
-1 MFFVLKKINMKKIFL
+1 MKKIFL
-16 IITLAFT
+16 IVAFA
-23 FISCVKK
+23 FAFVSCVNE
-30 KVDFNP
+30 DAHFNP
-36 IVNLPDEKIVVLDMD
+36 MANFPDEDVVVLDMD

-61 IPSENQTEDGMFV
+61 IPSVNQTEEGKFV
-74 FTFNAKAGQYYK
+74 FTFNAEAGQYYK

-118 KKVEESGLVTDAF
+118 KKVEEDGLVTDAF
-131 RIAGNPRDEKKYYGA
+131 RIVGNPRDEKKYYGA
-146 DLTKN
+146 DLTQN
-151 NFNEKAVNNVIN
+151 TFSQKAVDNVVN
-163 AIRNTPEWFESIKVK
+163 AIRNTPDWLESVRQK
-178 AENNGYDVD
+178 AVNNNFTLER
-187 KQLYLDALWI
+187 QLYLDAIWI
-197 INDNKNRGD
+197 INDNKNKGD

-220 SFMLVLCDEQALNDI
+220 SFMLVVCDEKSLNDI

-244 TDENG
+244 TDDSG

-261 RIKGVKT
+261 KKRNIDV
-268 IVADKRLK
+268 IISPKRLK

-284 YGVFLDEMQ
+284 YGVFLDETLI
-293 VKTDDYTIDNSN
+293 KTDNYSIDNSN
-305 PKCSDSEEMYSDALY
+305 PRCSDSEEMYSNALY

-325 HVSQQYTLRNIPL
+325 DVSKQYTLRNIPL

-344 SEDSYTMQ
+344 DDDPYTMK
-352 EYEEAKS
+352 EYDEAKT
-359 KYDSSQLQYNYPVV
+359 KYDSSVLQYNYPVV
-373 TDCLGSTVKL
+373 TDCLGSTVRL
-383 NDDNSISLINPG
+383 NEDNSISLINPG
-395 NDNLDDLHK
+395 NDDLENLHK

-436 NGLTYAFWLIYQDEH
+436 NGLTYAFWLIYQDNH
-451 PWNNRRTSTAGGG
+451 AWNNRRATAGG
-464 YIDKNDDSE
+464 YIDKNDDTE
-473 NPVRRH
+473 NPTRH
-479 DYHYSEIDIEIVKAS
+479 SEYHYSEIDIEIVKAS
-494 RYWPKY
+494 RYWPQSY
-500 YYLEEDTRLQEEKPQ
+500 YPAEDSRLQTENPQ
-515 LNDEI
+515 MNNEI

-533 PAMFASGIS
+533 PAMFASGIN
-542 KIPYKKKEYE
+542 KIPYMNKEYE

-591 WRVGPSPDKMVVVGY
+591 WRVGPSPDEMVVVGY
-606 MNDEYTAIPNNQMLC
+606 MNDAYTAIPNNQMLC

-658 VE
+658 IE

>member
-1 MFFVLKKINMKKIFL
+1 MKRILTFL
-16 IITLAFT
+16 ICLSLF
-23 FISCVKK
+23 SCK
-30 KVDFNP
+30 DDINFNP
-36 IVNLPDEKIVVLDMD
+36 MSNFPDEKIVALDMD
-51 LKGVVNDGIV
+51 LRNVVNEGIV
-61 IPSENQTEDGMFV
+61 IPSDSQCDEPGFA
-74 FTFNAKAGQYYK
+74 FTFNAKKGQYYK
-86 IFYQNESYKF
+86 IYYQNESYKF
-96 DNDNPLNNEN
+96 GDNDSLSNEN
-106 FYGSWEDVNIGF
+106 FYGSWEDVNVGF
-118 KKVEESGLVTDAF
+118 KKVEESGMVTDYL
-131 RIAGNPRDEKKYYGA
+131 RIVGNPRDEKKYYGA

-151 NFNEKAVNNVIN
+151 NFNKESVDNVIRS
-163 AIRNTPEWFESIKVK
+163 IKNTPEWFASVK
-178 AENNGYDVD
+178 EKAINNGNDLD
-187 KQLYLDALWI
+187 EQLYLDAIWI

-220 SFMLVLCDEQALNDI
+220 SFMLVVCDEDAMNQI
-235 PDYIKNISL
+235 PDYIQNISL

-249 SYVNPYVYFSNN
+249 AYVNPYSYFSKNKN
-261 RIKGVKT
+261 KNVNV
-268 IVADKRLK
+268 IVSDKRLK

-284 YGVFLDEMQ
+284 YGVFLDETQ
-293 VKTDDYTIDNSN
+293 IKTNDYTVDNSN
-305 PKCSDSEEMYSDALY
+305 PRCSDSEEMYSNALY

-344 SEDSYTMQ
+344 DEDPYTMK
-352 EYEEAKS
+352 EYEEARS
-359 KYDSSQLQYNYPVV
+359 KYDSAQLQYNYPFV

-395 NDNLDDLHK
+395 NDDLNNLQK
-404 ESTGV
+404 ESTGI

-418 KYRGKIKFPVM
+418 KFRGKIKFPVM

-451 PWNNRRTSTAGGG
+451 PWNNRRKSTAGGG
-464 YIDKNDDSE
+464 YVDKNDDSE

-494 RYWPKY
+494 RYWPDFY
-500 YYLEEDTRLQEEKPQ
+500 YTENEDIATENPM
-515 LNDEI
+515 NNNEI

-533 PAMFASGIS
+533 PVKFASGIN
-542 KIPYKKKEYE
+542 KIPYKSKTYE
-552 AMRWTDLYK
+552 AMRWYDLYK
-561 ALTTKSPISNDVFK
+561 ALTIKSPISNDAFK

-581 EIEWRPKEII
+581 EIEWRPNEII
-591 WRVGPSPDKMVVVGY
+591 WRVGPSEDKMQLVGY

-647 NDIEGRVYEIV
+647 SDIEGRVYEIV
-658 VE
+658 IE

>member
-1 MFFVLKKINMKKIFL
+1 MKRILVFL
-16 IITLAFT
+16 ICLSLF
-23 FISCVKK
+23 SCK
-30 KVDFNP
+30 DDINFNP
-36 IVNLPDEKIVVLDMD
+36 MSNFPDEKIVALDMD
-51 LKGVVNDGIV
+51 LRNVVNEGIV
-61 IPSENQTEDGMFV
+61 IPSDSQCGEPGFA
-74 FTFNAKAGQYYK
+74 FTFNAKKGQYYK
-86 IFYQNESYKF
+86 IYYQNESYKF
-96 DNDNPLNNEN
+96 GDNDSLSNEN
-106 FYGSWEDVNIGF
+106 FYGSWEDVSVGF
-118 KKVEESGLVTDAF
+118 KKVEESGMVTDYL
-131 RIAGNPRDEKKYYGA
+131 RIVGNPRDEKKYYGA

-151 NFNEKAVNNVIN
+151 NFNKESVDNVIRS
-163 AIRNTPEWFESIKVK
+163 IKNTPEWFASVK
-178 AENNGYDVD
+178 EKAINNGKDLD
-187 KQLYLDALWI
+187 EQLYLDAIWI

-220 SFMLVLCDEQALNDI
+220 SFMLVVCDEDAMNQI

-249 SYVNPYVYFSNN
+249 AFVNPYSYFSKNKN
-261 RIKGVKT
+261 KEIEV
-268 IVADKRLK
+268 VVSDKRLK

-284 YGVFLDEMQ
+284 YGVFLDETQ
-293 VKTDDYTIDNSN
+293 IKTNDYTVDNSN
-305 PKCSDSEEMYSDALY
+305 PRCSDSEEMYSNALY

-344 SEDSYTMQ
+344 DDDPYTMK
-352 EYEEAKS
+352 EYEEARS
-359 KYDSSQLQYNYPVV
+359 KYDSAQLQYNYPFV

-395 NDNLDDLHK
+395 NDDLNDLQK
-404 ESTGV
+404 ESTGI

-418 KYRGKIKFPVM
+418 KFRGKIKFPVM

-494 RYWPKY
+494 RYWPDFY
-500 YYLEEDTRLQEEKPQ
+500 YTENENIATENPM
-515 LNDEI
+515 NNNEI

-533 PAMFASGIS
+533 PVKFASGIN
-542 KIPYKKKEYE
+542 KIPYKSKTYE
-552 AMRWTDLYK
+552 AMRWYDLYK
-561 ALTTKSPISNDVFK
+561 ALTIKSPISNEFFK

-581 EIEWRPKEII
+581 EIEWRPDEII
-591 WRVGPSPDKMVVVGY
+591 WRVGPSEDKMQLVGY

-647 NDIEGRVYEIV
+647 SDIEGRVYEIV

>member
-1 MFFVLKKINMKKIFL
+1 MKKIFL
-16 IITLAFT
+16 VITLVLAFV
-23 FISCVKK
+23 SCTKK
-30 KVDFNP
+30 SVNFNP
-36 IVNLPDEKIVVLDMD
+36 MANFSDEKIVAIDMD

-61 IPSENQTEDGMFV
+61 IPSVNQSEDGMFT

-86 IFYQNESYKF
+86 IFYQNETYKF

-131 RIAGNPRDEKKYYGA
+131 RIVGNPRDEKKYYGA

-151 NFNEKAVNNVIN
+151 TFNEKSVNNVIN

-178 AENNGYDVD
+178 AKNNGNNVD

-206 VNNRFKRNPRVGEY
+206 VNNRFKRNPRTGEY
-220 SFMLVLCDEQALNDI
+220 SFMLVLCDENALNEI

-244 TDENG
+244 ADENG
-249 SYVNPYVYFSNN
+249 SYVNPYAYFSKNK
-261 RIKGVKT
+261 IKGVKT

-293 VKTDDYTIDNSN
+293 IKTDDYTIDNSN
-305 PKCSDSEEMYSDALY
+305 PRCSDSEEMYSNALY

-338 IKDVVS
+338 VKDVVS
-344 SEDSYTMQ
+344 DDDAYTME
-352 EYEEAKS
+352 EYEEAKT
-359 KYDSSQLQYNYPVV
+359 KYDSAQLQYNYPVV

-395 NDNLDDLHK
+395 NDDLNNLHK

-436 NGLTYAFWLIYQDEH
+436 NGLTYAFWLIYQDNH
-451 PWNNRRTSTAGGG
+451 AWNNRRATAGG
-464 YIDKNDDSE
+464 YIDKNDDTE
-473 NPVRRH
+473 NPIRH
-479 DYHYSEIDIEIVKAS
+479 SEYHYSEIDIEIVKAS
-494 RYWPKY
+494 RYWPRD
-500 YYLEEDTRLQEEKPQ
+500 YYLEEDTRMQAENPQ
-515 LNDEI
+515 HNNEI

-533 PAMFASGIS
+533 PAMFASGIN
-542 KIPYKKKEYE
+542 KIPYKRKEYE

-591 WRVGPSPDKMVVVGY
+591 WRIGPSPDEMVVVGY

-658 VE
+658 IE

>member
-1 MFFVLKKINMKKIFL
+1 MKRILTFL
-16 IITLAFT
+16 ICLSLF
-23 FISCVKK
+23 SCK
-30 KVDFNP
+30 DDINFNP
-36 IVNLPDEKIVVLDMD
+36 MSNFPDEKIVALDMD
-51 LKGVVNDGIV
+51 LRNVVNEGIV
-61 IPSENQTEDGMFV
+61 IPSDSQCDDPGFA
-74 FTFNAKAGQYYK
+74 FTFNAKKGQYYK
-86 IFYQNESYKF
+86 IYYQNESYKF
-96 DNDNPLNNEN
+96 GDNDSLSNEN
-106 FYGSWEDVNIGF
+106 FYGSWEDVSVGF
-118 KKVEESGLVTDAF
+118 KKVEESGMVTDYL
-131 RIAGNPRDEKKYYGA
+131 RIVGNPRDEKKYYGA

-151 NFNEKAVNNVIN
+151 NFNKESVDNVIRS
-163 AIRNTPEWFESIKVK
+163 IKNTPEWFASVK
-178 AENNGYDVD
+178 EKAINNGNDLD
-187 KQLYLDALWI
+187 EQLYLDAIWI

-220 SFMLVLCDEQALNDI
+220 SFMLVVCDEDAMNQI
-235 PDYIKNISL
+235 PDYIQNISL

-249 SYVNPYVYFSNN
+249 AYVNPYSYFSKNKN
-261 RIKGVKT
+261 KEIEV
-268 IVADKRLK
+268 VVSDKRLK

-284 YGVFLDEMQ
+284 YGVFLDETQ
-293 VKTDDYTIDNSN
+293 IKTNDYTVDNSN
-305 PKCSDSEEMYSDALY
+305 PRCSDSEEMYSNALY

-344 SEDSYTMQ
+344 DEDPYTMK
-352 EYEEAKS
+352 EYEEARS
-359 KYDSSQLQYNYPVV
+359 KYDSAQLQYNYPFV

-395 NDNLDDLHK
+395 NDDLNNLQK
-404 ESTGV
+404 ESTGI

-418 KYRGKIKFPVM
+418 KFRGKIKFPVM

-451 PWNNRRTSTAGGG
+451 PWNNRRKSTAGGG
-464 YIDKNDDSE
+464 YVDKNDDSE

-494 RYWPKY
+494 RYWPDFY
-500 YYLEEDTRLQEEKPQ
+500 YTENEDIATENPM
-515 LNDEI
+515 NNNEI

-533 PAMFASGIS
+533 PVKFASGIN
-542 KIPYKKKEYE
+542 KIPYKSNTYE
-552 AMRWTDLYK
+552 AMRWYDLYK
-561 ALTTKSPISNDVFK
+561 ALTIKSPISNEFFK

-581 EIEWRPKEII
+581 EIEWRPNEII
-591 WRVGPSPDKMVVVGY
+591 WRVGPSEDKMQLVGY

-647 NDIEGRVYEIV
+647 SDIEGRVYEIV
-658 VE
+658 IE

>member
-1 MFFVLKKINMKKIFL
+1 MKRILVFL
-16 IITLAFT
+16 ICLSLF
-23 FISCVKK
+23 SCK
-30 KVDFNP
+30 DDINFNP
-36 IVNLPDEKIVVLDMD
+36 MSNFPDEKIVALDMD
-51 LKGVVNDGIV
+51 LRNVVNEGIV
-61 IPSENQTEDGMFV
+61 IPSDNQCESGFA
-74 FTFNAKAGQYYK
+74 FTFNAKKGQYYK
-86 IFYQNESYKF
+86 IYYQNESYKF
-96 DNDNPLNNEN
+96 GDNDSLSNEN
-106 FYGSWEDVNIGF
+106 FYGSWEDVSVGF
-118 KKVEESGLVTDAF
+118 KKVEESGMVTDYL
-131 RIAGNPRDEKKYYGA
+131 RIVGNPRDEKKYYGA

-151 NFNEKAVNNVIN
+151 NFNKESVDNVIRS
-163 AIRNTPEWFESIKVK
+163 IKNTPEWFASVK
-178 AENNGYDVD
+178 EKAINNGNDLD
-187 KQLYLDALWI
+187 EQLYLDAIWI

-220 SFMLVLCDEQALNDI
+220 SFMLVVCDEDALNQI

-249 SYVNPYVYFSNN
+249 AYVNPYSYFSKNKN
-261 RIKGVKT
+261 KEIEV
-268 IVADKRLK
+268 VVSDKRLK

-284 YGVFLDEMQ
+284 YGVFLDETQ
-293 VKTDDYTIDNSN
+293 IKTNDYTVDNSN
-305 PKCSDSEEMYSDALY
+305 PRCSDSEEMYSNALY

-344 SEDSYTMQ
+344 DDDPYTMK
-352 EYEEAKS
+352 EYEEARS
-359 KYDSSQLQYNYPVV
+359 KYDSAQLQYNYPFV

-395 NDNLDDLHK
+395 NDDLNDLQK
-404 ESTGV
+404 ESTGI

-418 KYRGKIKFPVM
+418 KFRGKIKFPVM

-464 YIDKNDDSE
+464 YVDKNDDSE

-494 RYWPKY
+494 RYWPDFY
-500 YYLEEDTRLQEEKPQ
+500 YTENENIATENPM
-515 LNDEI
+515 NNNEI

-533 PAMFASGIS
+533 PVKFASGIN
-542 KIPYKKKEYE
+542 KIPYKSKTYE
-552 AMRWTDLYK
+552 AMRWYDLYK
-561 ALTTKSPISNDVFK
+561 ALTIKSPISNEFFK

-581 EIEWRPKEII
+581 EIEWRPDEII
-591 WRVGPSPDKMVVVGY
+591 WRVGPSEDKMQLVGY

-647 NDIEGRVYEIV
+647 SDIEGRVYEIV

>member
-1 MFFVLKKINMKKIFL
+1 MKRIFL
-16 IITLAFT
+16 ILLSSLLFSCTNGDHAFDPMAN
-23 FISCVKK
+23 F
-30 KVDFNP
+30 
-36 IVNLPDEKIVVLDMD
+36 PDEDVVSLDMD

-61 IPSENQTEDGMFV
+61 IPSANQCDEAAFV
-74 FTFNAKAGQYYK
+74 FSFNAKEGQYYK

-96 DNDNPLNNEN
+96 NNDNPLNSEN

-118 KKVEESGLVTDAF
+118 KKVEKTGLQTDSF
-131 RIAGNPRDEKKYYGA
+131 RIVGNPRDERKYYGA
-146 DLTKN
+146 DLSKN
-151 NFNEKAVNNVIN
+151 SFSEEAVDNVIN
-163 AIRNTPEWFESIKVK
+163 TIYNTPEWLESVKIK
-178 AENNGYDVD
+178 ADNNGNSLD
-187 KQLYLDALWI
+187 KQLYLDAIWI

-220 SFMLVLCDEQALNDI
+220 SFMLVICDEKAMNEI

-249 SYVNPYVYFSNN
+249 NFVNPYAYFLNN
-261 RIKGVKT
+261 NSDDIDVIISPKT
-268 IVADKRLK
+268 LK

-284 YGVFLDEMQ
+284 YGVFLDETQ
-293 VKTDDYTIDNSN
+293 IKTDDYSVDNSN
-305 PKCSDSEEMYSDALY
+305 PRCSDSDEMYSNALY

-344 SEDSYTMQ
+344 DDDPFTMK
-352 EYEEAKS
+352 EYEDAKT
-359 KYDSSQLQYNYPVV
+359 KYDSAQLQYNYPFV

-395 NDNLDDLHK
+395 NNDMNNLQK

-409 MTRVGFTYG
+409 ITRVGFTYG

-451 PWNNRRTSTAGGG
+451 AWNNRRTSTAGGG
-464 YIDKNDDSE
+464 YIDKNDDSD

-494 RYWPKY
+494 RYWPEMY
-500 YYLEEDTRLQEEKPQ
+500 YASEDKRFEEETPKF
-515 LNDEI
+515 NNEI
-520 MYCCTNWDLATRE
+520 MYCCTNWDLATPE
-533 PAMFASGIS
+533 PDKFASGIN
-542 KIPYKKKEYE
+542 KIPYDNKEYD

-561 ALTTKSPISNDVFK
+561 ALTLKSPISNDVFK

-581 EIEWRPKEII
+581 EIEWRPEEII
-591 WRVGPSPDKMVVVGY
+591 WRIGPSPDEMTVVGY
-606 MNDEYTAIPNNQMLC
+606 MNDEYTSIPNNQMLC
-621 IVTQEYHYSEWW
+621 IITQEYHYSEWW
-633 PPIVFEQGLIPYNK
+633 PPVVFEQGLIPYNK
-647 NDIEGRVYEIV
+647 TDIEGKVYEIV
-658 VE
+658 IE

>member
-1 MFFVLKKINMKKIFL
+1 MKRILVFL
-16 IITLAFT
+16 ICLSLF
-23 FISCVKK
+23 SCKDDVN
-30 KVDFNP
+30 FNP
-36 IVNLPDEKIVVLDMD
+36 MSNFPDEKIVALDMD
-51 LKGVVNDGIV
+51 LRNVVNEGIV
-61 IPSENQTEDGMFV
+61 IPSNSQCESGFA
-74 FTFNAKAGQYYK
+74 FTFNAKKGQYYK
-86 IFYQNESYKF
+86 IYYQNESYKF
-96 DNDNPLNNEN
+96 GDNDSLSNEN
-106 FYGSWEDVNIGF
+106 FYGSWEDVSVGF
-118 KKVEESGLVTDAF
+118 NKVEESGMVTDYF
-131 RIAGNPRDEKKYYGA
+131 RIVGNPRDEKKYYGA
-146 DLTKN
+146 DLTRN
-151 NFNEKAVNNVIN
+151 NFNKESVDNVIRSINNTPEWLASVKEKAVNNGN
-163 AIRNTPEWFESIKVK
+163 DLDE
-178 AENNGYDVD
+178 
-187 KQLYLDALWI
+187 QLYLDAIWI

-220 SFMLVLCDEQALNDI
+220 SFMLVVCDEDALNQI

-249 SYVNPYVYFSNN
+249 AYVNPYSYFSKNKN
-261 RIKGVKT
+261 KNVE
-268 IVADKRLK
+268 VVVSDKRLK

-284 YGVFLDEMQ
+284 YGVFLDETQ
-293 VKTDDYTIDNSN
+293 IKTNDYTVDNSN
-305 PKCSDSEEMYSDALY
+305 PRCSDSEEMYSNALY

-344 SEDSYTMQ
+344 DDDPYTMK
-352 EYEEAKS
+352 EYEEART
-359 KYDSSQLQYNYPVV
+359 KYDSAQLQYNYPFV

-395 NDNLDDLHK
+395 NDDLNDLQK
-404 ESTGV
+404 ESTGI

-418 KYRGKIKFPVM
+418 KFRGKIKFPVM

-464 YIDKNDDSE
+464 YVDKNDDSE

-494 RYWPKY
+494 RYWPDFY
-500 YYLEEDTRLQEEKPQ
+500 YTENENIATENPM
-515 LNDEI
+515 NNNEI

-533 PAMFASGIS
+533 PVKFASGIN
-542 KIPYKKKEYE
+542 KIPYKSNTYE
-552 AMRWTDLYK
+552 AMRWYDLYK
-561 ALTTKSPISNDVFK
+561 ALTIKSPISNEFFK

-581 EIEWRPKEII
+581 EIEWRPNEII
-591 WRVGPSPDKMVVVGY
+591 WRVGPSEDKMQVVGY

-647 NDIEGRVYEIV
+647 SDIEGRVYEIV
-658 VE
+658 IE

>member
-1 MFFVLKKINMKKIFL
+1 MKKIFL
-16 IITLAFT
+16 IVAFA
-23 FISCVKK
+23 FAFVSCVNE
-30 KVDFNP
+30 DAHFNP
-36 IVNLPDEKIVVLDMD
+36 MANFPDEDVVVLDMD

-61 IPSENQTEDGMFV
+61 IPSVNQTEEGKFV
-74 FTFNAKAGQYYK
+74 FTFNAEAGQYYK

-118 KKVEESGLVTDAF
+118 KKVEEDGLVTDVF
-131 RIAGNPRDEKKYYGA
+131 RIVGNPRDEKKYYGA
-146 DLTKN
+146 DLTQN
-151 NFNEKAVNNVIN
+151 TFSQKAVDNVVN
-163 AIRNTPEWFESIKVK
+163 AIRNTPDWLESVRQK
-178 AENNGYDVD
+178 AVNNNFTLER
-187 KQLYLDALWI
+187 QLYLDAIWI
-197 INDNKNRGD
+197 INDNKNKGD

-220 SFMLVLCDEQALNDI
+220 SFMLVVCDEKSLNDI

-244 TDENG
+244 TDDNG
-249 SYVNPYVYFSNN
+249 SYVNPYAYFSNN
-261 RIKGVKT
+261 KKRNIDV
-268 IVADKRLK
+268 IISPKRLK

-284 YGVFLDEMQ
+284 YGVFLDETLI
-293 VKTDDYTIDNSN
+293 KTDNYSIDNSN
-305 PKCSDSEEMYSDALY
+305 PKCSDTEEMYSNALY

-325 HVSQQYTLRNIPL
+325 DVSKQYTLRNIPL

-344 SEDSYTMQ
+344 DDDPYTMK
-352 EYEEAKS
+352 EYEEAKT
-359 KYDSSQLQYNYPVV
+359 KYDSSELQYDYPVV
-373 TDCLGSTVKL
+373 TDCLGSTVRL
-383 NDDNSISLINPG
+383 NEDNSISLINPG
-395 NDNLDDLHK
+395 NDDMNNLHK

-436 NGLTYAFWLIYQDEH
+436 NGLTYAFWLIYQDNH
-451 PWNNRRTSTAGGG
+451 AWNNRRSTAGG
-464 YIDKNDDSE
+464 YIDKNDDTE
-473 NPVRRH
+473 NPTRH
-479 DYHYSEIDIEIVKAS
+479 SEYHYSEIDIEIVKAS
-494 RYWPKY
+494 RYWPKSY
-500 YYLEEDTRLQEEKPQ
+500 YPAEDSRLQTENPQ
-515 LNDEI
+515 MNNEI

-533 PAMFASGIS
+533 PAMFASGIN
-542 KIPYKKKEYE
+542 KIPYMNKEYE

-561 ALTTKSPISNDVFK
+561 ALTTKSPISNNVFK

-591 WRVGPSPDKMVVVGY
+591 WRVGPSPDEMVVVGY
-606 MNDEYTAIPNNQMLC
+606 MNDAYTAIPNNQMLC

-658 VE
+658 IE

>member
-1 MFFVLKKINMKKIFL
+1 MKRILTFL
-16 IITLAFT
+16 ICLSLF
-23 FISCVKK
+23 SCK
-30 KVDFNP
+30 DDINFNP
-36 IVNLPDEKIVVLDMD
+36 MSNFPDENIVALDMD
-51 LKGVVNDGIV
+51 LRNVVNEGIV
-61 IPSENQTEDGMFV
+61 IPSDSQCDEPGFA
-74 FTFNAKAGQYYK
+74 FTFNAKKGQYYK
-86 IFYQNESYKF
+86 IYYQNESYKF
-96 DNDNPLNNEN
+96 GDNDSLSNEN
-106 FYGSWEDVNIGF
+106 FYGSWEDVSVGF
-118 KKVEESGLVTDAF
+118 KKVEESGMVTDYL
-131 RIAGNPRDEKKYYGA
+131 RIVGNPRDEKKYYGA

-151 NFNEKAVNNVIN
+151 NFNKESVDNVIRS
-163 AIRNTPEWFESIKVK
+163 IKNTPEWFASVK
-178 AENNGYDVD
+178 EKAINNGNDLD
-187 KQLYLDALWI
+187 EQLYLDAIWI
-197 INDNKNRGD
+197 INDNKNRGN

-220 SFMLVLCDEQALNDI
+220 SFMLVVCDEDAMNQI
-235 PDYIKNISL
+235 PDYIQNISR

-249 SYVNPYVYFSNN
+249 AFVNPYSYFSKNKN
-261 RIKGVKT
+261 KNVNV
-268 IVADKRLK
+268 IVSDKRLK

-284 YGVFLDEMQ
+284 YGVFLDETQ
-293 VKTDDYTIDNSN
+293 IKTNDYTVDNSN
-305 PKCSDSEEMYSDALY
+305 PRCSDSEEMYSNALY

-344 SEDSYTMQ
+344 DDDPYTMK
-352 EYEEAKS
+352 EYEEARS
-359 KYDSSQLQYNYPVV
+359 RYDSAQLQYNYPFV

-395 NDNLDDLHK
+395 NDDLDNLQK
-404 ESTGV
+404 ESTGI

-418 KYRGKIKFPVM
+418 KFRGKIKFPVM

-494 RYWPKY
+494 RYWPDFY
-500 YYLEEDTRLQEEKPQ
+500 YTENENIATENPM
-515 LNDEI
+515 NNNEI

-533 PAMFASGIS
+533 PVKFASGIN
-542 KIPYKKKEYE
+542 KIPYKSNTYE
-552 AMRWTDLYK
+552 AMRWYDLYK
-561 ALTTKSPISNDVFK
+561 ALTIKSPISNDAFK

-581 EIEWRPKEII
+581 EIEWRPNEII
-591 WRVGPSPDKMVVVGY
+591 WRVGPSEDKMQLVGY

-647 NDIEGRVYEIV
+647 SDIEGRVYEIV

>member
-1 MFFVLKKINMKKIFL
+1 MKRILVFL
-16 IITLAFT
+16 ICLSLF
-23 FISCVKK
+23 SCK
-30 KVDFNP
+30 DDINFNP
-36 IVNLPDEKIVVLDMD
+36 MSNFPDEKTVALDMD
-51 LKGVVNDGIV
+51 LRNVVNEGIV
-61 IPSENQTEDGMFV
+61 IPSDSQCDDPGFA
-74 FTFNAKAGQYYK
+74 FTFNAKKGQYYK
-86 IFYQNESYKF
+86 IYYQNESYKF
-96 DNDNPLNNEN
+96 GDNDSLSNEN
-106 FYGSWEDVNIGF
+106 FYGSWEDVSVGF
-118 KKVEESGLVTDAF
+118 KKVEESGMVTDYL
-131 RIAGNPRDEKKYYGA
+131 RIVGNPRDEKKYYGA

-151 NFNEKAVNNVIN
+151 NFNKESVDNVIRS
-163 AIRNTPEWFESIKVK
+163 IKNTPEWFASVK
-178 AENNGYDVD
+178 EKAINNGNDLD
-187 KQLYLDALWI
+187 EQLYLDAIWI

-220 SFMLVLCDEQALNDI
+220 SFMLVVCDEDAMNQI
-235 PDYIKNISL
+235 PDYIQNISL

-249 SYVNPYVYFSNN
+249 AYVNPYSYFSKNKN
-261 RIKGVKT
+261 KEIEV
-268 IVADKRLK
+268 VVSDKRLK

-284 YGVFLDEMQ
+284 YGVFLDETQ
-293 VKTDDYTIDNSN
+293 IKTNDYTVDNSN
-305 PKCSDSEEMYSDALY
+305 PRCSDSEEMYSNALY

-344 SEDSYTMQ
+344 DEDPYTMK
-352 EYEEAKS
+352 EYEEARS
-359 KYDSSQLQYNYPVV
+359 KYDSAQLQYNYPFV

-395 NDNLDDLHK
+395 NDDLNNLQK
-404 ESTGV
+404 ESTGI

-418 KYRGKIKFPVM
+418 KFRGKIKFPVM

-464 YIDKNDDSE
+464 YVDKNDDSE

-494 RYWPKY
+494 RYWPDFY
-500 YYLEEDTRLQEEKPQ
+500 YTENEDIATENPM
-515 LNDEI
+515 NNNEI

-533 PAMFASGIS
+533 PVKFASGIN
-542 KIPYKKKEYE
+542 KIPYKSKTYE
-552 AMRWTDLYK
+552 AMRWYDLYK
-561 ALTTKSPISNDVFK
+561 ALTIKSPISNEFFK

-581 EIEWRPKEII
+581 EIEWRPNEII
-591 WRVGPSPDKMVVVGY
+591 WRVGPSEDKMQLVGY

-647 NDIEGRVYEIV
+647 SDIEGRVYEIV
-658 VE
+658 IE

>member
-1 MFFVLKKINMKKIFL
+1 MKRILVFL
-16 IITLAFT
+16 ICLSLF
-23 FISCVKK
+23 SCK
-30 KVDFNP
+30 DDINFNP
-36 IVNLPDEKIVVLDMD
+36 MSNFPDEKIVALDMD
-51 LKGVVNDGIV
+51 LRNVVNEGIV
-61 IPSENQTEDGMFV
+61 IPSDSQCDEPGFA
-74 FTFNAKAGQYYK
+74 FTFNAKKGQYYK
-86 IFYQNESYKF
+86 IYYQNESYKF
-96 DNDNPLNNEN
+96 GDNDSLSNEN
-106 FYGSWEDVNIGF
+106 FYGSWEDVSVGF
-118 KKVEESGLVTDAF
+118 KKVEESGMVTDYL
-131 RIAGNPRDEKKYYGA
+131 RIVGNPRDEKKYYGA

-151 NFNEKAVNNVIN
+151 NFNKESVDNVIRS
-163 AIRNTPEWFESIKVK
+163 IKNTPEWFASVK
-178 AENNGYDVD
+178 EKAINNGNDLD
-187 KQLYLDALWI
+187 EQLYLDAIWI

-220 SFMLVLCDEQALNDI
+220 SFMLVVCDEDAMNQI

-249 SYVNPYVYFSNN
+249 AFVNPYSYFSKNKN
-261 RIKGVKT
+261 KNVNV
-268 IVADKRLK
+268 IVGDKRLK

-284 YGVFLDEMQ
+284 YGVFLDETQ
-293 VKTDDYTIDNSN
+293 IKTNDYTVDNSN
-305 PKCSDSEEMYSDALY
+305 PRCSDSEEMYSNALY

-344 SEDSYTMQ
+344 DDDPYTMK
-352 EYEEAKS
+352 EYEEART
-359 KYDSSQLQYNYPVV
+359 KYDSAQLQYNYPFV

-395 NDNLDDLHK
+395 NDDLNDLQK
-404 ESTGV
+404 ESTGI

-418 KYRGKIKFPVM
+418 KFRGKIKFPVM

-464 YIDKNDDSE
+464 YVDKNDDSE

-494 RYWPKY
+494 RYWPDFY
-500 YYLEEDTRLQEEKPQ
+500 YTENENIATENPM
-515 LNDEI
+515 NNNEI

-533 PAMFASGIS
+533 PVKFASGIN
-542 KIPYKKKEYE
+542 KIPYKSKTYE
-552 AMRWTDLYK
+552 AMRWYDLYK
-561 ALTTKSPISNDVFK
+561 ALTIKSPISNDAFK

-581 EIEWRPKEII
+581 EIEWRPNEII
-591 WRVGPSPDKMVVVGY
+591 WRVGPSEDKMQLVGY

-647 NDIEGRVYEIV
+647 SDIEGRVYEIV

>member
-1 MFFVLKKINMKKIFL
+1 MKNIFIIL
-16 IITLAFT
+16 IACFLL
-23 FISCVKK
+23 SCKSDVA
-30 KVDFNP
+30 FNP
-36 IVNLPDEKIVVLDMD
+36 MANFPNEDVVVLDMD
-51 LKGVVNDGIV
+51 LKGVVNEGIV
-61 IPSENQTEDGMFV
+61 IPSVNQSEDGAFV
-74 FTFNAKAGQYYK
+74 FTFNANAGQYYK

-118 KKVEESGLVTDAF
+118 KKVEKSGIVNDSF
-131 RIAGNPRDEKKYYGA
+131 RIVGNPRDEKKYYGA

-151 NFNEKAVNNVIN
+151 SFSEEAVNKVVN
-163 AIRNTPEWFESIKVK
+163 AIRNTPEWFESIKAK
-178 AENNGYDVD
+178 AQNNGYDVD
-187 KQLYLDALWI
+187 RQLYLDAIWI
-197 INDNKNRGD
+197 INDNKNRGG

-220 SFMLVLCDEQALNDI
+220 SFMLVICDENALNEI

-249 SYVNPYVYFSNN
+249 NFVNPYTYFSNN
-261 RIKGVKT
+261 KNKDIDV
-268 IVADKRLK
+268 VVSHKRLK

-284 YGVFLDEMQ
+284 YGVFLDETQ
-293 VKTDDYTIDNSN
+293 IKTDDYSVDNSN
-305 PKCSDSEEMYSDALY
+305 PKCSDSDEMYSNALY

-344 SEDSYTMQ
+344 DDDPYTMK
-352 EYEEAKS
+352 EYEEAKT
-359 KYDSSQLQYNYPVV
+359 KYDSSQLQYDYPFV
-373 TDCLGSTVKL
+373 TDCLGSTVRL

-395 NDNLDDLHK
+395 NDDINNLQK
-404 ESTGV
+404 ESTGI

-429 LNEENIW
+429 LNDENIW

-451 PWNNRRTSTAGGG
+451 SWNNRRTSTAGGG

-494 RYWPKY
+494 RHWPEMY
-500 YYLEEDTRLQEEKPQ
+500 YPEGDTRLQTENPKC
-515 LNDEI
+515 NNEI

-533 PAMFASGIS
+533 PAKFASGIN
-542 KIPYKKKEYE
+542 KIPYNNKEYD
-552 AMRWTDLYK
+552 AMRWYDLYK
-561 ALTTKSPISNDVFK
+561 ALTIKSPISNDVFK

-581 EIEWRPKEII
+581 EIEWRPDEII
-591 WRVGPSPDKMVVVGY
+591 WRIGPSPEEMMIVGY

-621 IVTQEYHYSEWW
+621 VVTQEYHYSEWW
-633 PPIVFEQGLIPYNK
+633 PPVVFEQGLIPYNET
-647 NDIEGRVYEIV
+647 DIEGRVYEIV
-658 VE
+658 IE

>member
-1 MFFVLKKINMKKIFL
+1 MKRILTFL
-16 IITLAFT
+16 ICLSLF
-23 FISCVKK
+23 SCK
-30 KVDFNP
+30 DDINFNP
-36 IVNLPDEKIVVLDMD
+36 MSNFPDEKIVALDMD
-51 LKGVVNDGIV
+51 LRNVVNEGIV
-61 IPSENQTEDGMFV
+61 IPSDSQCDEPGFA
-74 FTFNAKAGQYYK
+74 FTFNAKKGQYYK
-86 IFYQNESYKF
+86 IYYQNESYKF
-96 DNDNPLNNEN
+96 GDNDSLSNEN
-106 FYGSWEDVNIGF
+106 FYGSWEDVSVGF
-118 KKVEESGLVTDAF
+118 KKVEESGMVTDYL
-131 RIAGNPRDEKKYYGA
+131 RIVGNPRDEKKYYGA

-151 NFNEKAVNNVIN
+151 NFNKESVDNVIRS
-163 AIRNTPEWFESIKVK
+163 IKNTPEWFASVK
-178 AENNGYDVD
+178 EKAINNGNDLD
-187 KQLYLDALWI
+187 EQLYLDAIWI
-197 INDNKNRGD
+197 INDNKNRGN

-220 SFMLVLCDEQALNDI
+220 SFMLVVCDEDAMNQI
-235 PDYIKNISL
+235 PDYIQNISL

-249 SYVNPYVYFSNN
+249 AYVNPYSYFSENKN
-261 RIKGVKT
+261 KNVNV
-268 IVADKRLK
+268 IVSDKRLK

-284 YGVFLDEMQ
+284 YGVFLDETQ
-293 VKTDDYTIDNSN
+293 IKTNDYTVDNSN
-305 PKCSDSEEMYSDALY
+305 PRCSDSEEMYSNALY

-344 SEDSYTMQ
+344 DEDPYTMK
-352 EYEEAKS
+352 EYEEARS
-359 KYDSSQLQYNYPVV
+359 KYDSAQLQYNYPFV

-395 NDNLDDLHK
+395 NDDLNDLQK
-404 ESTGV
+404 ESTGI

-418 KYRGKIKFPVM
+418 KFRGKIKFPVM

-464 YIDKNDDSE
+464 YVDKNDDSE

-494 RYWPKY
+494 RYWPDFY
-500 YYLEEDTRLQEEKPQ
+500 YTENENIATENPM
-515 LNDEI
+515 NNNEI

-533 PAMFASGIS
+533 PVKFASGIN
-542 KIPYKKKEYE
+542 KIPYKSNTYE
-552 AMRWTDLYK
+552 AMRWYDLYK
-561 ALTTKSPISNDVFK
+561 ALTIKSPISNEFFK

-581 EIEWRPKEII
+581 EIEWRPNEII
-591 WRVGPSPDKMVVVGY
+591 WRVGPSEDKMQVVGY

-647 NDIEGRVYEIV
+647 SDIEGRVYEIV

>member
-1 MFFVLKKINMKKIFL
+1 MKRILVFL
-16 IITLAFT
+16 ICLSLF
-23 FISCVKK
+23 SCK
-30 KVDFNP
+30 DDINFNP
-36 IVNLPDEKIVVLDMD
+36 MSNFPDEKTVALDMD
-51 LKGVVNDGIV
+51 LRNVVNEGIV
-61 IPSENQTEDGMFV
+61 IPSDSQCDEPGFA
-74 FTFNAKAGQYYK
+74 FTFNAKKGQYYK
-86 IFYQNESYKF
+86 IYYQNESYKF
-96 DNDNPLNNEN
+96 GDNDSLSNEN
-106 FYGSWEDVNIGF
+106 FYGSWEDVSVGF
-118 KKVEESGLVTDAF
+118 KKVEESGMVTDYL
-131 RIAGNPRDEKKYYGA
+131 RIVGNPRDEKKYYGA

-151 NFNEKAVNNVIN
+151 NFNKESVDNVIRS
-163 AIRNTPEWFESIKVK
+163 IKNTPEWFASVK
-178 AENNGYDVD
+178 EKAINNGNDLD
-187 KQLYLDALWI
+187 EQLYLDAIWI

-220 SFMLVLCDEQALNDI
+220 SFMLVVCDEDAMNQI
-235 PDYIKNISL
+235 PDYIQNISL

-249 SYVNPYVYFSNN
+249 AYVNPYSYFSKNKN
-261 RIKGVKT
+261 KEIEV
-268 IVADKRLK
+268 VVSDKRLK

-284 YGVFLDEMQ
+284 YGVFLDETQ
-293 VKTDDYTIDNSN
+293 IKTNDYTVDNSN
-305 PKCSDSEEMYSDALY
+305 PRCSDSEEMYSNALY

-344 SEDSYTMQ
+344 DEDPYTMK
-352 EYEEAKS
+352 EYEEARS
-359 KYDSSQLQYNYPVV
+359 KYDSAQLQYNYPFV

-395 NDNLDDLHK
+395 NDDLNDLQK
-404 ESTGV
+404 ESTGI

-418 KYRGKIKFPVM
+418 KFRGKIKFPVM

-494 RYWPKY
+494 RYWPDFY
-500 YYLEEDTRLQEEKPQ
+500 YTENENIATENPM
-515 LNDEI
+515 NNNEI

-533 PAMFASGIS
+533 PVKFASGIN
-542 KIPYKKKEYE
+542 KIPYKSKTYE
-552 AMRWTDLYK
+552 AMRWYDLYK
-561 ALTTKSPISNDVFK
+561 ALTIKSPISNEFFK

-581 EIEWRPKEII
+581 EIEWRPNEII
-591 WRVGPSPDKMVVVGY
+591 WRVGPSEDKMQVVGY

-647 NDIEGRVYEIV
+647 SDIEGRVYEIV
-658 VE
+658 IE